1 MDGHFRSHLL
11 ENVDRRGLKPEWIV
25 LEITE
30 RQSVLEQALGRQR
43 LEELATAGFRLAIDD
58 FGTGYS
64 SFDMVGE
71 VAFSELKIHLG
82 LVRMSQ
88 TPRGRRVIQ
97 AIVEMGRS
105 MGLRVVAEGV
115 EDEATQTM
123 LASLGVHKLQGY
135 LFSKPLQ
142 AGAFLAYAE
151 AQNARQVRAA

>member
-1 MDGHFRSHLL
+1 
-11 ENVDRRGLKPEWIV
+11 
-25 LEITE
+25 
-30 RQSVLEQALGRQR
+30 
-43 LEELATAGFRLAIDD
+43 
-58 FGTGYS
+58 
-64 SFDMVGE
+64 MVGE
-71 VAFSELKIHLG
+71 VAFSELKIHLA

-115 EDEATQTM
+115 EDEATQAM
-123 LASLGVHKLQGY
+123 LTSLGVHKLQGY

-151 AQNARQVRAA
+151 AHNTRQARAA